1 MTYDIFFVRR
11 DPGQTFEDA
20 LDELE
25 SSIEEGESTELSE
38 DDLETWAALV
48 PRARAILGDVEVDD
62 SEEVT
67 RELVARDTGIE
78 LTFLSGEVEIH
89 VPSDRSGVDELELM
103 GTVYELARAVEDVTG
118 LEGYDP
124 QAGEPVS
131 DAIDQDSP
139 TRRRWPDETDDDGE
153 DDAAATGPVPA
164 RPSVGDPRPEMAPDP
179 AARPRRWWE
188 FWRS

>member
-48 PRARAILGDVEVDD
+48 PRAREILGDIEVDD

-89 VPSDRSGVDELELM
+89 VPSDRPGVDELDLM

-124 QAGEPVS
+124 QVGEPVS
-131 DAIDQDSP
+131 DALDQDSP
-139 TRRRWPDETDDDGE
+139 TRRRWPDEPDDDAE
-153 DDAAATGPVPA
+153 DDAAATRPGPA
-164 RPSVGDPRPEMAPDP
+164 RASVGDPRPEMAPGP
-179 AARPRRWWE
+179 AAHPRRWWE